1 MYWFLIS
8 ELPRK
13 MGYLRFVAIA
23 FCDIVFFA
31 TLIFLLSAGYIS
43 LLLLMILALIVDL
56 LGVYYLKDEFV
67 RSVKKD
73 FRDIMKLFK

>member
-1 MYWFLIS
+1 
-8 ELPRK
+8 
-13 MGYLRFVAIA
+13 
-23 FCDIVFFA
+23 
-31 TLIFLLSAGYIS
+31 
-43 LLLLMILALIVDL
+43 MILALIVDL